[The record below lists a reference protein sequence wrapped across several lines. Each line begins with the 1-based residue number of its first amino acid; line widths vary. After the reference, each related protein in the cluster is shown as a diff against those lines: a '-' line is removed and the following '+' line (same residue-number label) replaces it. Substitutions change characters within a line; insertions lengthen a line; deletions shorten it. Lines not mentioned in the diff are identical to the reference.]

1 MQGWFQLYDMGMAKL
16 QRQENLVAAG
26 GVGREINTQN
36 TEDFQGNENTSY
48 AVIIMNICHYVR
60 AYSVAQSC
68 LTLYYPMDCN
78 LPGSSVHGIIQ
89 ARILEWVAISYP
101 KRSSGPSDP
110 TRLLCLLHWQVD
122 SLPMCHRE
130 AICGLTHLFKAW
142 FVQHQEWI
150 LRKTGDFVAVMC
162 QCGFILGKKCT
173 ILVSG
178 VDNWERWCK
187 CGKSPYLPL
196 NLVENLKLF

>member
-1 MQGWFQLYDMGMAKL
+1 M
-16 QRQENLVAAG
+16 
-26 GVGREINTQN
+26 
-36 TEDFQGNENTSY
+36 
-48 AVIIMNICHYVR
+48 YVR
-60 AYSVAQSC
+60 TQS
-68 LTLYYPMDCN
+68 LSRVWLFTTPWTICN

-89 ARILEWVAISYP
+89 ARTLEWVAISYP

-110 TRLLCLLHWQVD
+110 TRLLCLLHWQAD
-122 SLPMCHRE
+122 SLPVCNRE
-130 AICGLTHLFKAW
+130 AICVLIHVFKAW
-142 FVQHQEWI
+142 YVQHWEWI
-150 LRKTGDFVAVMC
+150 LRTTGDFVAVTC